1 VRLSSGAKRGTRRKI
16 FINVTSLIDVVFLL
30 LLFFVVN
37 SAFLEQPGLEL
48 SLPQAGTAELAR
60 RDEVTVR
67 IASDGT
73 IYLGESAVPG
83 EGLAELLERSLAGVE
98 EKRVTVEADARVP
111 HGRVVLAMDA
121 ARKAGARSLVVA
133 TRAEEAPDTER

>member
-1 VRLSSGAKRGTRRKI
+1 MRLSSGAKAGGRRKI

-48 SLPQAGTAELAR
+48 SLPEAGTAEDAR

-67 IASDGT
+67 ITSDGT
-73 IYLGESAVPG
+73 IYLGESVVPP
-83 EGLAELLERSLAGVE
+83 EGLADALGRSLEGVA

-121 ARKAGARSLVVA
+121 ARKAGARSLIVA
-133 TRAEEAPDTER
+133 TRAEEGAEGE